1 MIARPSY
8 RLDVNLRAIDSSPV
22 PALQSADVRVL
33 TILLLTLTACH
44 AQSDQNKPEAVLK
57 RMERAEQTGDFNTLL
72 GLFTREKAAEFEKMR
87 PYVKARPE
95 AQYRAS
101 AAFARGDQAVILA
114 EGPAANSF
122 VTLMLRR
129 ESGEWKIQDLVM
141 RDTAANPNSI
151 YALVPPEPGAFARAG
166 SHWDQVSPAMDPRE
180 AARQGWQMK
189 AVFDD
194 SYLYIRFESSTDL
207 PAPGSTIEKPPGG
220 WPVLKID
227 VSGTGEFVMY
237 DAVNVGDQAT
247 FEHGIANSH
256 RAFAAY
262 MIRLERNHH
271 EVFSASA
278 GLDPSPLLEVS
289 GRNYDIRIPLLTMGI
304 KDSRA
309 TKMTIGDAQ
318 WPKSAV
324 LSTTVQRYP
333 R

>member
-1 MIARPSY
+1 
-8 RLDVNLRAIDSSPV
+8 
-22 PALQSADVRVL
+22 VRVL
-33 TILLLTLTACH
+33 TILLLTFTACH
-44 AQSDQNKPEAVLK
+44 AQSDQNQVEAVLK
-57 RMERAEQTGDFNTLL
+57 KMERAEQTGDFNTLV

-87 PYVKARPE
+87 PYVKARPA
-95 AQYRAS
+95 AQYRAT
-101 AAFARGDQAVILA
+101 AAFARGDQGVILA
-114 EGPAANSF
+114 EGAANSF

-141 RDTAANPNSI
+141 RDTAANPDSV
-151 YALVPPEPGAFARAG
+151 YALIPPDPGAFTRAG
-166 SHWDQVSPAMDPRE
+166 SHWEQVPPAMGPSE

-220 WPVLKID
+220 WPVLKIN
-227 VSGTGEFVMY
+227 VPGAGEFVLY

-247 FEHGIANSH
+247 FDEHGKANSH

-262 MIRLERNHH
+262 MIRMERNHH
-271 EVFSASA
+271 EIFSATA

-309 TKMTIGDAQ
+309 VSMTIGDAQ

-324 LSTTVQRYP
+324 LSFTAQRYP